1 MSIRSE
7 AMATRYRGELSYQLQ
22 DILHRNGMRAQVA
35 LENDKFVL
43 IVKGHDSPVLEY
55 PITEKQFQALSDGGS
70 NYSNKKAYNTF
81 NSIVG
86 KDFDV
91 PSSFVAARNVNGL
104 VAMGLHGYREVYPGN
119 STLLP
124 PRAVPPG
131 YLGMRPSMQDGFHLR
146 RVGGTVMVPEHFDGR
161 IRPGELKSGAYGYY
175 YKGQQ
180 KPSVQRDPLEELQE
194 IFPQVKTT
202 PRPTEPAKPYKELIT
217 SPVYFSNEK
226 WQEVLS
232 SHGII
237 IDESKK
243 SMTVLSKGTT
253 QDFEYSLSDDDFKK
267 LTDNSLKTTPLN
279 ERLDIINRY
288 IGNDFN
294 EKITMDMLNSKESIS
309 ITVKPESST
318 VEMQQAEGVY
328 TDKNVSLKQEIVE
341 EARMAPT
348 TNPEEG
354 YVNGQDLQSLNE
366 SKGWYREGKHGRE
379 VEVGDIWVE
388 KIDPS
393 KIIYKLSLPV

>member
-1 MSIRSE
+1 
-7 AMATRYRGELSYQLQ
+7 
-22 DILHRNGMRAQVA
+22 
-35 LENDKFVL
+35 
-43 IVKGHDSPVLEY
+43 
-55 PITEKQFQALSDGGS
+55 
-70 NYSNKKAYNTF
+70 
-81 NSIVG
+81 
-86 KDFDV
+86 
-91 PSSFVAARNVNGL
+91 
-104 VAMGLHGYREVYPGN
+104 
-119 STLLP
+119 
-124 PRAVPPG
+124 
-131 YLGMRPSMQDGFHLR
+131 
-146 RVGGTVMVPEHFDGR
+146 
-161 IRPGELKSGAYGYY
+161 
-175 YKGQQ
+175 
-180 KPSVQRDPLEELQE
+180 
-194 IFPQVKTT
+194 
-202 PRPTEPAKPYKELIT
+202 
-217 SPVYFSNEK
+217 
-226 WQEVLS
+226 
-232 SHGII
+232 
-237 IDESKK
+237 
-243 SMTVLSKGTT
+243 MTVLSKGTT

-393 KIIYKLSLPV
+393 KNNLQALSSSVNTEERENRRTRIQKLPTR